1 MSTHELIFEIGCEDI
16 PARFVEPAL
25 ADLKR
30 RFEEA
35 CAAARVDVFGVRAF
49 ATPRRFVLLVDA
61 MSTHQRDLEEV
72 RTGPPAAAAF
82 RDGQPTKAAEG
93 FARGQGVDVSALYTV
108 STEKGEYVACKV
120 FEKGG
125 ATVSI
130 LGGLLEGLVKGT
142 TFPKS
147 MRWADFRETFAR
159 PVRWMVAVYGGSVVE
174 FSWAGVTSGNTT
186 YGHRFAAPAAIT
198 VSSIGG
204 YLESLAAAH
213 VVVDQAERRRRI
225 LVGLQAVAADRD
237 VQVIDDPGLVDE
249 VVHLVE
255 EPHVV
260 RVDFSESYLELP
272 SEVLISSMRS
282 HQRYFALTDAGG
294 KLVSSCAVVYNTP
307 VRDPKVVA
315 AGNLRVLKARLD
327 DARFFWEQDLRLPL
341 DGYVEKL
348 ESLVWLKQ
356 IGTMK
361 ERSARL
367 SMTAAHLAERI
378 GAGDVAVEAARR
390 AGYLAKA
397 DLVTG
402 LVNEFTDLQG
412 VMGREYALKAGE
424 PTEVAVAIYE
434 QYLPRGAGDELP
446 TTDAGACLAL
456 AEKLD
461 ALVGCFGIGLVPTS
475 TADPYALRRAA
486 LGVIRVLQSR
496 GYSIGLPALV
506 QVAMDTYEALDAGKL
521 KVTGDALRQ
530 QVLEF
535 IGTRLKHQLAQSHP
549 ADVVDAV
556 LAVGLNDVLS
566 VTDRVEALARL
577 RGEADFEPLAQ
588 GFKRVVNILR
598 KQADGVVLGDV
609 SPALLVEPAEK
620 TLFEAFH
627 AAEAQMAKALGARD
641 WDGACKT
648 LIGLKTPV
656 DGFFDGVMVMVDDAE
671 LKTNRL
677 ALLQGLERLF
687 KNVADISAIS

>member
-1 MSTHELIFEIGCEDI
+1 MTTHQLVFEIGCEDI

-25 ADLKR
+25 ADIRTRLEDA
-30 RFEEA
+30 F
-35 CAAARVDVFGVRAF
+35 AAARIDTKGIRVF
-49 ATPRRFVLLVDA
+49 ATPRRFAVLIDEVA
-61 MSTHQRDLEEV
+61 VSQRDLEEV
-72 RTGPPAAAAF
+72 RTGPPASAAF
-82 RDGQPTKAAEG
+82 RDGAPTKAAEG

-108 STEKGEYVACKV
+108 TTDKGEYVAAKV

-125 ATVSI
+125 DVAT
-130 LGGLLEGLVKGT
+130 LLPGVLENIVKGT
-142 TFPKS
+142 SFPKS
-147 MRWADFRETFAR
+147 MRWADYRETFAR
-159 PVRWMVAVYGGSVVE
+159 PVRWIVAVFGPDVMR
-174 FSWAGVTSGNTT
+174 FTWAGVTSGRTT
-186 YGHRFAAPAAIT
+186 YGHRFAAPDPIE
-198 VSSIGG
+198 VKDIKS
-204 YLESLAAAH
+204 YLDGLAGAH
-213 VVVDQAERRRRI
+213 VVLDQAERSRRI
-225 LVGLQAVAADRD
+225 VAGLKQISEGQSFHV
-237 VQVIDDPGLVDE
+237 VDDPALLDE

-260 RVDFSESYLELP
+260 RVDFGEKYLELP

-282 HQRYFALTDAGG
+282 HQRYFAIRDNHD
-294 KLVSSCAVVYNTP
+294 KLVASCAVVYNTP
-307 VRDPKVVA
+307 VRDPAVVA

-327 DARFFWEQDLRLPL
+327 DARFFWEQDLRVPL
-341 DGYVEKL
+341 ETYVDRL
-348 ESLVWLKQ
+348 ESVVWLKQ

-367 SMTAAHLAERI
+367 SMTAAHIAERI
-378 GAGDVAVEAARR
+378 GASADEVESARR

-412 VMGREYALKAGE
+412 VMGREYARKAGE
-424 PTEVAVAIYE
+424 PSDVAVAIYE

-446 TTDAGACLAL
+446 TTHAGASLAL

-486 LGVIRVLQSR
+486 LGVIRVIQSR

-506 QVAMDTYEALDAGKL
+506 QVAMETYESLDPGKL
-521 KVTGDALRQ
+521 KVTGDALLN

-535 IGTRLKHQLAQSHP
+535 IGTRLKHQLAHTYP

-566 VTDRVEALARL
+566 VTDRVEALAKL
-577 RGEADFEPLAQ
+577 RTEPDFEPLAQ

-598 KQADGVVLGDV
+598 KQAVGADV
-609 SPALLVEPAEK
+609 GEVNQAKLVEPAEQA
-620 TLFEAFH
+620 LFVAFG
-627 AAEAQMAKALGARD
+627 AAEGAMQDALSARD

-648 LIGLKTPV
+648 LIGLKGPV
-656 DGFFDGVMVMVDDAE
+656 DGFFDGVMVMADDE
-671 LKTNRL
+671 SLKNNRL
-677 ALLQGLERLF
+677 ALLFGLEKLF